1 LSRGHSP
8 EISIP
13 FRKENPMKNLL
24 LSSTFA
30 LSLCVL
36 GCTTAPVSTSH
47 FGFNKGLLPTTQ
59 AARSVGFSRVQPT
72 SAISQRTWLCDN
84 QQDNSR
90 EILTLKECKILIDNS
105 VSSLDGRRVVDIHAL
120 KKNRRAWAGLS
131 TGAIEAIG
139 EYETITVGGP
149 Q

>member
-1 LSRGHSP
+1 
-8 EISIP
+8 
-13 FRKENPMKNLL
+13 MKYAI

-36 GCTTAPVSTSH
+36 GCTTTLVPTSN
-47 FGFNKGLLPTTQ
+47 FVFDKEPLATTH
-59 AARSVGFSRVQPT
+59 AVRAVGFSRVQPT

-105 VSSLDGRRVVDIHAL
+105 VSALDGSRVVDVYAL

-131 TGAIEAIG
+131 TRAIEAIA
-139 EYETITVGGP
+139 EYDTIQVSSPYETLRQVSKP
-149 Q
+149 